1 MLMDISYAFNMIS
14 FFKKTLSDSFVK
26 GALWI
31 MLGMDK
37 KSVANNNGRD
47 NYNAESQYLIITS
60 ANIDIHELHIYK
72 A

>member
-1 MLMDISYAFNMIS
+1 
-14 FFKKTLSDSFVK
+14 
-26 GALWI
+26 

-60 ANIDIHELHIYK
+60 ANIDIHALHIQNIDAIFTK
-72 A
+72 QVFKDKI

>member
-1 MLMDISYAFNMIS
+1 
-14 FFKKTLSDSFVK
+14 
-26 GALWI
+26 

-47 NYNAESQYLIITS
+47 NYNAESQYLIIAS